1 MVRKLLETIAEWFFP
16 SYARCL
22 GCGDERGC
30 SQPFLCDECARMLR
44 KVNVTAGRD
53 EWRRRGIE
61 SIAFVYYYGRPI
73 SGIIRAL
80 KFRGARIL
88 AKSTATS
95 IAADIAELLRE
106 RFNHGYD
113 CIIPIPLHPARLS
126 ERGYNQS
133 ELLAREVSKLCGI
146 EVRTDIIERKR
157 NTKQQSKLS
166 KKERGKNLLNAFT
179 VKGDL
184 SGKSILLL
192 DDVITTG
199 NTICACAEALT
210 AAGAKDV
217 RAVSLAGTHYCHS
230 GIKHTYHQKKA

>member
-1 MVRKLLETIAEWFFP
+1 MIKNLLETIAEWLFP

-30 SQPFLCDECARMLR
+30 SQPFLCDECAGMLR
-44 KVNVTAGRD
+44 KANVTAGRN
-53 EWRRRGIE
+53 EWRKRGIE
-61 SIAFVYYYGRPI
+61 SVAFVYYYGRPV

-88 AKSTATS
+88 AKPTATS
-95 IAADIAELLRE
+95 VATDIADLLRE
-106 RFNHGYD
+106 RFHHGYD
-113 CIIPIPLHPARLS
+113 CIIPVPLHPARLS

-133 ELLAREVSKLCGI
+133 ELLAREVSKLCRI
-146 EVRTDIIERKR
+146 EMRTDIITRTR
-157 NTKQQSKLS
+157 HTKQQSKLS
-166 KKERGKNLLNAFT
+166 GKERGKNLLNAFS

-199 NTICACAEALT
+199 NTVCSCAEALK
-210 AAGAKDV
+210 AAGAKEV
-217 RAVSLAGTHYCHS
+217 RAIALAGTHYCHS
-230 GIKHTYHQKKA
+230 GIKHTYHKKKA